1 MYYRALLPPQSSFDE
16 VEIIASSYSA
26 IGPTLVFNEEAFIQT
41 STVPSSW
48 TLIKNSMINQAKY
61 NIALLSCICG
71 YVAILHVGFDCVTHC
86 VEKDVAM
93 AWAFVSCMLVMASL
107 GVVVP
112 NLALSIDIQIAR
124 RLRDRFPHASP
135 TDQ

>member
-1 MYYRALLPPQSSFDE
+1 MYYRALLPPRSTFDE
-16 VEIIASSYSA
+16 VEIIASAYSA
-26 IGPTLVFNEEAFIQT
+26 LGPTLVFSEEAFIQT

-48 TLIKNSMINQAKY
+48 TLVTNSMINQAKY
-61 NIALLSCICG
+61 NIVLLSCLCG
-71 YVAILHVGFDCVTHC
+71 HVAILHAGFDCVAHC

-93 AWAFVSCMLVMASL
+93 AWAFVSCMLVLASL
-107 GVVVP
+107 SVVVP
-112 NLALSIDIQIAR
+112 NLALLIDIQIAR